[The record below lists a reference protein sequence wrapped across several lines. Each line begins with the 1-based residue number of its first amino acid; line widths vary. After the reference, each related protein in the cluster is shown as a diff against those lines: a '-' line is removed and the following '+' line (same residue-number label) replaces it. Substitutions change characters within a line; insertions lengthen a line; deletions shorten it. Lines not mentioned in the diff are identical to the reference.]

1 MASENIRYAFLTE
14 WYDEQ
19 ASLTRSYQLLFY
31 PSDQA
36 CEMFDLKSRRT
47 FLRRTKLESLS
58 LQQLYIG
65 AIVHVLSRQLK
76 IIDYGDEFT
85 LKRLGGIQCSFLL
98 VGGEVLENLSVIF
111 ATLAKQGLTLCSAKT
126 VSVDKQSA
134 QQIAREMPQ
143 ASALL
148 GSDGGDSLL
157 VVSVNA
163 SNAIALV
170 AELSGGLPGPVYFSQ
185 DSKTALRDIDVFFGG
200 DKGQGRVPMRSTV
213 GYGQEAVLGIVK
225 PHALTE
231 GLVGPI
237 LQGITDAGFKV
248 RAVKLFFV
256 DRRNVEEFLEVRQ
269 YNIIMYT
276 VRVLL
281 AGVC

>member
-1 MASENIRYAFLTE
+1 MASESIRYAFLAE

-58 LQQLYIG
+58 LRQLYIG

-76 IIDYGDEFT
+76 IMDYGDEFT
-85 LKRLGGIQCSFLL
+85 LKRLGGIQSCLLL
-98 VGGEVLENLSVIF
+98 VGGEAMENLSVIF
-111 ATLAKQGLTLCSAKT
+111 ATLAKHGLTLCSGK
-126 VSVDKQSA
+126 SVRVDRQSA
-134 QQIAREMPQ
+134 EQIARELPEAAQ
-143 ASALL
+143 LFES
-148 GSDGGDSLL
+148 GDGQSLL

-170 AELSGGLPGPVYFSQ
+170 SELSGGLPGPVYFSQ
-185 DSKTALRDIDVFFGG
+185 DRDSALRDIEVFFGG
-200 DKGQGRVPMRSTV
+200 EKGQGRVALRSTV
-213 GYGQEAVLGIVK
+213 GYGPEAVLAIVK
-225 PHALTE
+225 PHAVTE
-231 GLVGPI
+231 GLTGPI
-237 LQGITDAGFKV
+237 LQGVADARFRV

-256 DRRNVEEFLEVRQ
+256 DRRNVEEFFEVRQ
-269 YNIIMYT
+269 QYLGT
-276 VRVLL
+276 EPR
-281 AGVC
+281 